1 MAPDNSLDTCVTNNK
16 TPDLAVLVVDL
27 QADFTQAH
35 QGSMAVEGS
44 DLDYLDQ
51 VSKAV
56 RSLRELGLKVFATQD
71 CHPKGHISFATTH
84 PGRDHY
90 TEIELKDGR
99 KQILWPDH
107 CVEGHPGSQVL
118 LAPEHT
124 DHLMPKGRHPAYDS
138 YSGFKDD
145 GGSETGLA
153 RVLLK
158 QGVKK
163 LLTFGIASDYC
174 VKATVLD
181 GLEEG
186 FEMIVVQELCRGVAP
201 DTTSQAWQEMEK
213 SGAELWSTL
222 DLKKV
227 RALL

>member
-1 MAPDNSLDTCVTNNK
+1 MTPVNSFDTGVTNPKN
-16 TPDLAVLVVDL
+16 PDLAVLVVDL

-44 DLDYLDQ
+44 DLNYLDQ

-71 CHPKGHISFATTH
+71 CHPKGHVSFATTH
-84 PGRDHY
+84 PGKDHY
-90 TEIELKDGR
+90 TKIELQDGR
-99 KQILWPDH
+99 TQILWPDH
-107 CVEGHPGSQVL
+107 CVEGEPGCQVL

-124 DHLMPKGRHPAYDS
+124 DLVMPKGKHPAYDS

-153 RVLLK
+153 RALLK
-158 QGVKK
+158 QGVKR

-181 GLEEG
+181 GLDAG
-186 FEMIVVQELCRGVAP
+186 FEMFVIQDLCRGVQP
-201 DTTSQAWQEMEK
+201 ETTDKAWQEMQK
-213 SGAELWSTL
+213 NGAQIWPSL
-222 DLKKV
+222 DLEKV
-227 RALL
+227 RQ